1 MKFTH
6 KQISKTILLLICN
19 IIFFS
24 LLSCTKLDVSRSSVE
39 TVTGL
44 IPKLQIEKVSLD
56 DIELV
61 GDSIYDES
69 KEYLLENIEEILGRS
84 YADAS
89 VAEPFHFLY
98 LNNNTISLDHIYY
111 PLVTDGQIEC
121 AVNIYRLPDSAEL
134 SHMIVFMDDDL
145 DSLNDAL
152 LETPDEKF
160 IICCIDRITP
170 QDLLISPKNEII
182 LLTNDNGVYGMFDDG
197 TDYYNAFVNEYSC
210 LSGNMLTDSDGYV
223 WSGSSEK

>member
-1 MKFTH
+1 MDFRIKV
-6 KQISKTILLLICN
+6 IVILWVFLPIVFLVSCN
-19 IIFFS
+19 NTS
-24 LLSCTKLDVSRSSVE
+24 DTLQTTAE
-39 TVTGL
+39 TATGL
-44 IPKLQIEKVSLD
+44 LPELQIEKVALG
-56 DIELV
+56 DIALV
-61 GDSIYDES
+61 GESVYDES
-69 KEYLLENIEEILGRS
+69 KAYLLENIEEILGRN

-111 PLVTDGQIEC
+111 PLVTDGQIVC

-170 QDLLISPKNEII
+170 QDLLISPNNEII

>member
-1 MKFTH
+1 MDFRIKV
-6 KQISKTILLLICN
+6 IVILSVFLLIVLLVSCN
-19 IIFFS
+19 NTS
-24 LLSCTKLDVSRSSVE
+24 DTLQTTAE
-39 TVTGL
+39 TATGL
-44 IPKLQIEKVSLD
+44 SPELQIEKVALG
-56 DIELV
+56 DIALV
-61 GDSIYDES
+61 GESVYDES
-69 KEYLLENIEEILGRS
+69 KAYLLENIEEILGRN

-111 PLVTDGQIEC
+111 PLVTDGQIVC

-170 QDLLISPKNEII
+170 QDLLISPNNEII